1 MGSPSALHPTFSSV
15 ISSATEDQFQHFEIE
30 THKEEA
36 STDQNLNSRVGISVD
51 VQTILQDTEI
61 KIAFTLKST
70 VPSLHANEATY
81 VIRVQYSISS

>member
-36 STDQNLNSRVGISVD
+36 STDQNLNSKVG
-51 VQTILQDTEI
+51 LM
-61 KIAFTLKST
+61 
-70 VPSLHANEATY
+70 HY
-81 VIRVQYSISS
+81 C